1 MKQILRFINRAKA
14 KIQAG
19 VSYIGSINSSAKIV
33 KNKKVSDNYTY
44 IVYLA
49 PFKLSGYNVCPD
61 STPECRAGCLY
72 SSGRVKIECDS
83 NKSVI
88 RKARIIK
95 TKLLFEQQEFFMRWM
110 IEEMKSYQK
119 KAERDGYAF
128 SARLNGTSDV
138 EWENI
143 LVDGKNIFD
152 HFPNVQFYD
161 YTKSAKRM
169 FSVIQHNYHL
179 TFSYTGRNEADAIK
193 VLKSNRN
200 VAVIYNI
207 KKGQPLPDT
216 WNGYPVI
223 DGDIT
228 DYRPNDGNG
237 VVVGL
242 RWKKI
247 ANRDNDFKIK
257 NSCFVVQPTVAE
269 PELV

>member
-1 MKQILRFINRAKA
+1 MKALFKFINRAKA
-14 KIQAG
+14 AILAG
-19 VSYIGSINSSAKIV
+19 VSYIGSINSSAKII
-33 KNKKVSDNYTY
+33 KNKKVSNNYTY

-61 STPECRAGCLY
+61 STPECRAGCLFT
-72 SSGRVKIECDS
+72 SGRVKIEICS
-83 NKSVI
+83 NNSTI
-88 RKARIIK
+88 QKARIIK

-110 IEEMKSYQK
+110 IAEMKSYQA
-119 KAERDGYAF
+119 KAERDGYDF

-138 EWENI
+138 DWENI

-169 FSVIQHNYHL
+169 FSIIQHNYHL
-179 TFSYTGRNEADAIK
+179 TFSYTGKNEAEAIQ
-193 VLKSNRN
+193 VLESNRN
-200 VAVIYNI
+200 VAVIFNI
-207 KKGQPLPDT
+207 KKGQPLPAT

-242 RWKKI
+242 RWKDIGNKK
-247 ANRDNDFKIK
+247 NNDKIK
-257 NSCFVVQPTVAE
+257 NSCFVVQPTVAVE
-269 PELV
+269 V